1 MATTAHYGLVKP
13 DSSKDVDEEFFQL
26 QDTLDTLDGLLHDHE
41 MAIGARAPL
50 AHDHAM
56 EDILGLIAALN
67 GKMNASM
74 TFKLDSLT
82 DVDGAD
88 AAPVGYILVK
98 TPTGWQPFSAATA
111 LGNHNHSTAQVNG
124 LDAALLSKLNTSAV
138 DTSAALGTDDAK
150 VPSQKAVKTY
160 VDGLFTAIRNG
171 VSASFDTLKELADNF
186 ASYLPL
192 IGGTLTGDLL
202 FNLGKNIK
210 LRGGTAA
217 VGAISWLR
225 DADSTTGASIYHNP
239 NTNGLTIRTYTVAG
253 GFKNTLIVSDTTFG
267 EMTLNG
273 SPVWHAGNFDPAAY
287 VQIAATRIKVTAVA
301 GGSPGFEFYDES
313 NVRRGIVLWN
323 YANGALQLQN
333 YAADGAT
340 ILNTTVIAGTAGGDL
355 VHNGV
360 TVATAGNIGSIYG
373 GNIAVGGVGA
383 IQMLAHG
390 TLNTALTYGATYA
403 GSALKIATLFG
414 DLSTMGVG
422 LASAPAG
429 TWKCLGSIGAQAG
442 KYSISLFLRIA

>member
-26 QDTLDTLDGLLHDHE
+26 QDTLDTLDALLHDHE

-88 AAPVGYILVK
+88 AAPIGYILVK
-98 TPTGWQPFSAATA
+98 TPTGWLPLSAATA

-124 LDAALLSKLNTSAV
+124 LDAALLAKLNATAV

-202 FNLGKNIK
+202 FALGKNIK
-210 LRGGTAA
+210 LRGSTAS

-225 DADSTTGASIYHNP
+225 DADSTTGASIYHNAS
-239 NTNGLTIRTYTVAG
+239 GLMIRTFNTSGAM
-253 GFKNTLIVSDTTFG
+253 KNTLLLSDTTFG
-267 EMTLNG
+267 DVSLNG
-273 SPVWHAGNFDPAAY
+273 AQLWHTGNFDPAAY
-287 VQIAATRIKVTAVA
+287 VQVAATRIKVTAVA
-301 GGSPGFEFYDES
+301 GGSPGFEFYDE
-313 NVRRGIVLWN
+313 NGVRRGIVLWN

-333 YAADGAT
+333 YAADGTT
-340 ILNTTVIAGTAGGDL
+340 ILNTTVIGGSAGADL
-355 VHNGV
+355 AQNGV